1 MDTGTLRPGSKA
13 RASSDSDVENRLV
26 IAKVKGGREELEIWD
41 EQMQTIV
48 YRMDKQQSPIVQPR
62 ELYSTSCDKS

>member
-26 IAKVKGGREELEIWD
+26 IAKVKAGREELEIWD

-62 ELYSTSCDKS
+62 KLYSTSCDKS